1 MTPTESECRALVEAW
16 HTEYATAAVKEGW
29 GIAEVDGASIY
40 GMWHFERRAGKG
52 SVTALWACVLRGTE
66 PQHESAIQL
75 LLKVNPK
82 EVDYWCRQFH
92 SAGLDMHS
100 VPKHR
105 VALVVAAVLTE

>member
-1 MTPTESECRALVEAW
+1 MIPTESECRALVEAW
-16 HTEYATAAVKEGW
+16 HAEYATAAAKEGW
-29 GIAEVDGASIY
+29 DIAEVHAESIY
-40 GMWHFERRAGKG
+40 GMWHFDRRVTKA
-52 SVTALWACVLRGTE
+52 SMTALWACVLRGVE

-92 SAGLDMHS
+92 RAGLDMHN